1 MAVSRGFLG
10 LGSLE
15 FVFLFALEFW
25 LSGFLG
31 FGVFGIRFWA
41 VFESDLL
48 GFCSFAICVFIS
60 LQSKWSIDVTYL
72 AH

>member
-15 FVFLFALEFW
+15 FEFLFALEFW

-31 FGVFGIRFWA
+31 FGVFGIRFWT
-41 VFESDLL
+41 VFESDLS
-48 GFCSFAICVFIS
+48 GFCYMRILAFHCN
-60 LQSKWSIDVTYL
+60 QSGQST
-72 AH
+72 